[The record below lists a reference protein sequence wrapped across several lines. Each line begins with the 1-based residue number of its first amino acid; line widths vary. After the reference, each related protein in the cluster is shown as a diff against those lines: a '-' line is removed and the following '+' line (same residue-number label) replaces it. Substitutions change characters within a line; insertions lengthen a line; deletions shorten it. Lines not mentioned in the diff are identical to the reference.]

1 MLKSKAIS
9 SLLPVLAVTIVLVGA
24 SLAPS
29 RTPFGSSLVG
39 CVGYGYGYGY
49 GYGGTSAPTVTGLN
63 PNAGSIAGGT
73 VVDVTGAG
81 FCNTVTSVHFGSTA
95 ATNFTVQS
103 DTLLQATSPAHAAGT
118 VDVTVTNP
126 GGTSATSTADHFTFV
141 VVTPITSCST
151 SQFGLTGNN
160 GSTWVDLGGSTSVTF
175 TPSVNSFAILNANAD
190 LWTSTAGFNQDLGI
204 AVTGGAFPTTAGQ
217 PEAWKESGGF
227 GGTFSPNAANA
238 QAVISVAG
246 GTSYTAKIQ
255 WKANQSDAGTIFAGA
270 GPIGGKFSP
279 TCLSFRLIPIS
290 AATVVTA
297 STTAQYSLTGSNGT
311 TWQDVN
317 AALSVTYTPTAN
329 GFLVLAGNADLWTA
343 NAGFNQDLAI
353 NLDGTVAAWKES
365 GGFAGT
371 FSPNAAFVLDV
382 APVTSGTAHTAK
394 LQWKANKAD
403 SGTIFAGAGPIG
415 GKFSPTSLSLIFL
428 PSGIGSAPFDKAS
441 TTQYTLNSSDGTT
454 WQSVDPFALT
464 LNYTPTNDCQA
475 ILSGN
480 ADLWTG
486 TAGFNQDLGVSVV
499 DTGFPTTAGQPE
511 GFKESGGFNGTFSPN
526 AAYVQVVVTLQG
538 GHTYT
543 AQLVWKTNKNA
554 AGASIF
560 AGAGPISGA
569 FSPTRLTLQPVG
581 C

>member
-1 MLKSKAIS
+1 VS
-9 SLLPVLAVTIVLVGA
+9 SVKFGA
-24 SLAPS
+24 
-29 RTPFGSSLVG
+29 
-39 CVGYGYGYGY
+39 
-49 GYGGTSAPTVTGLN
+49 
-63 PNAGSIAGGT
+63 
-73 VVDVTGAG
+73 
-81 FCNTVTSVHFGSTA
+81 TA
-95 ATNFTVQS
+95 AAGINVLS
-103 DTLLQATSPAHAAGT
+103 DTLMQVVSPPHAAGT
-118 VDVTVTNP
+118 VDVTVTNASN
-126 GGTSATSTADHFTFV
+126 TSATSTADQYTFV

-151 SQFGLTGNN
+151 SQFSLTGNN
-160 GSTWVDLGGSTSVTF
+160 GSTWVDLGGGTGVTF
-175 TPSVNSFAILNANAD
+175 TPSLNSFAILNANAD

-204 AVTGGAFPTTAGQ
+204 AVTGGAFPTTTGQ

-227 GGTFSPNAANA
+227 GGTFSPNAANV
-238 QAVISVAG
+238 QTVVSVAG
-246 GTSYTAKIQ
+246 GTSYTAKVQ
-255 WKANQSDAGTIFAGA
+255 WKANQSDAGSIYAGA
-270 GPIGGKFSP
+270 GPVGGRFSP
-279 TCLSFRLIPIS
+279 TCVSYRLIPAS
-290 AATVVTA
+290 AATVMTA
-297 STTAQYSLTGSNGT
+297 TTTAQYSLVGSNGT

-317 AALSVTYTPTAN
+317 SALSLTYTPTSN

-353 NLDGTVAAWKES
+353 NLDGSVAAWKES

-403 SGTIFAGAGPIG
+403 TGTIFAGAGPIS
-415 GKFSPTSLSLIFL
+415 GKFSPTSISLIFL
-428 PSGIGSAPFDKAS
+428 PTGSAPVDKAS
-441 TTQYTLNSSDGTT
+441 TTQYALNSSDGST

-464 LNYTPTNDCQA
+464 LNFTPTNDCQA

-486 TAGFNQDLGVSVV
+486 TAGFNQDLGISVV
-499 DTGFPTTAGQPE
+499 DTGFPSTAGQPE
-511 GFKESGGFNGTFSPN
+511 GWKESGGFNGTLSPN

-554 AGASIF
+554 AGASIY
-560 AGAGPISGA
+560 AGAGPISSA
-569 FSPTRLTLQPVG
+569 FSPTRLTLQPTG